1 MRRVAENRVPKT
13 PFLSVYM
20 DQELQALLKREA
32 RARGMGISELVR
44 VAVARYLA
52 GVDSLDEALA
62 FGQANYP
69 TSWEEY
75 YRKVDA
81 LFRAAAA
88 QAEAWRRHLGNM
100 EEERE

>member
-52 GVDSLDEALA
+52 GVDSLDEAPSV
-62 FGQANYP
+62 QANYP

>member
-1 MRRVAENRVPKT
+1 MRHLAGSKVPKS
-13 PFLSVYM
+13 PYLGVYM